1 VFAALPT
8 GGFERGLIFILIPVL
23 AALIA
28 TFFVARHADQLRWEY
43 GTRLSGALS
52 LSLVAA
58 LTSAVTV
65 FVVSLAAT
73 GSFGPGRFETVGAE
87 PIIFALVVFVEVLV
101 PSFLAA
107 LVIARPYS
115 DASERK

>member
-1 VFAALPT
+1 
-8 GGFERGLIFILIPVL
+8 
-23 AALIA
+23 
-28 TFFVARHADQLRWEY
+28 
-43 GTRLSGALS
+43 
-52 LSLVAA
+52 
-58 LTSAVTV
+58 
-65 FVVSLAAT
+65 VVSLAAS